1 MGDQPSEYTPQD
13 SDFYEA
19 AFHLMTPTGVIVRYT
34 VHASG
39 ANECMK
45 RQEFIIKNRLDGGYS
60 VPAVGSGEGGN
71 KSVSDNPPQSQ
82 LCTGF
87 IIVSD
92 IGNNGKEQ
100 ISVKLPFKLANGEP
114 AKFPKMV
121 FGSAVEMFL
130 KAMSDAGIEAPG
142 GKFIEIPV
150 TVVWRQGK
158 EMPKKNAD
166 DPVKHYTDWLSFS
179 FQKPAATKPP
189 VKQPEPQEQTEDIPF

>member
-1 MGDQPSEYTPQD
+1 MSDQPIQNND
-13 SDFYEA
+13 DFFEA
-19 AFHLMTPTGVIVRYT
+19 AFHLQHPSGVVVRYT
-34 VHASG
+34 VHAG
-39 ANECMK
+39 NANECMK
-45 RQEFIIKNRLDGGYS
+45 RQDAIIKNRIDGGYS
-60 VPAVGSGEGGN
+60 VPAVGSGDGG
-71 KSVSDNPPQSQ
+71 KASSDNPPQSQ

-100 ISVKLPFKLANGEP
+100 ISVKLPFKLANGDP

-150 TVVWRQGK
+150 LVTWKQGK
-158 EMPKKNAD
+158 EMKRQNPE
-166 DPVKHYTDWLSFS
+166 DPVKHYTDWLSFV
-179 FQKPAATKPP
+179 FQKPAAKLPAEKAP
-189 VKQPEPQEQTEDIPF
+189 LEFPREDEIPF